1 MAMRGAILKFALTL
15 PLVVLGF
22 VAVANGSDGALP
34 SDIYGRWVVK
44 RLITTSNVTAMTS
57 AEAKAMMG
65 SVAIYSAS
73 RVRFRVRA
81 SSRRFGLENFVVEHP
96 KYRLTRD
103 SADRF
108 FRDNYLSP
116 RDIGI
121 LTEYVEDIDIQNADG
136 TDVNEP
142 ATLLYVRDKNHL
154 VTIWDGGYFEMVRQR

>member
-15 PLVVLGF
+15 SLVVLGF
-22 VAVANGSDGALP
+22 VAVVDGSDGALP

-44 RLITTSNVTAMTS
+44 RLLPTSNVSAGPRELNAMIGATA
-57 AEAKAMMG
+57 
-65 SVAIYSAS
+65 VYSAS
-73 RVRFRVRA
+73 RAEFSAARVRFGVY
-81 SSRRFGLENFVVEHP
+81 VVKHP

-103 SADRF
+103 SADEF
-108 FRDNYLSP
+108 FRDTYLSP